1 MCVCVCARVRAFVC
15 AFVCVCMGGGEACVC
30 ARARACV
37 CVFTKHSGLKTNE
50 NRLTKHNI
58 YVFD

>member
-1 MCVCVCARVRAFVC
+1 MCVHICVCVCVRVRAFVY
-15 AFVCVCMGGGEACVC
+15 VWGG
-30 ARARACV
+30 ARV

-50 NRLTKHNI
+50 NRLTKRNI